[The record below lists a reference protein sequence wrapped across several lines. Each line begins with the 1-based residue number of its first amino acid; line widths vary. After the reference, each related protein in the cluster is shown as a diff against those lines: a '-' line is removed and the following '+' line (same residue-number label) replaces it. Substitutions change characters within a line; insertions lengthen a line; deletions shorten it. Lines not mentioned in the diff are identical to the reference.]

1 MLTDGRMFYDQPV
14 DDLIKQYDEIR
25 KVVIGQ
31 GYDYTIGCSLDYTY
45 FKDNYKLI
53 TVDLSKQKALDPRAN
68 QQIVFQGIDEVK
80 LRLYTALE
88 K

>member
-1 MLTDGRMFYDQPV
+1 MTDGRMFYDQPV

-80 LRLYTALE
+80 LRLYTVLE